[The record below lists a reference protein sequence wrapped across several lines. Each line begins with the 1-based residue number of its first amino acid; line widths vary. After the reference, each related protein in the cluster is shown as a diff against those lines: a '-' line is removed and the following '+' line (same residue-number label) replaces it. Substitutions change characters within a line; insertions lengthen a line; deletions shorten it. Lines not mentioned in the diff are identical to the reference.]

1 MGSETPWQGIILA
14 MRAML
19 AIAGVLLSTNLAF
32 LGWAAFEGRRLAAPL
47 SAPPAPV
54 TVADLS
60 MTLAGMPEHSGDAS
74 CADLARF
81 VAALNAALVEAGE
94 TALPLRA
101 PLSDPLLQTSCR
113 IDDETVSERLR
124 PYRRLFRSRG
134 LTPPPAFAH
143 FASAADRP
151 RR

>member
-1 MGSETPWQGIILA
+1 

-19 AIAGVLLSTNLAF
+19 AIAGVLLSTNLIF
-32 LGWAAFEGRRLAAPL
+32 LGWAALEGLRLTVAL
-47 SAPPAPV
+47 PASPTPV

-60 MTLAGMPEHSGDAS
+60 MTLAGMPEYTGDAS

-81 VAALNAALVEAGE
+81 VAALNAALVEVGE
-94 TALPLRA
+94 TALPLHA
-101 PLSDPLLQTSCR
+101 PLSDPLMQTSCR
-113 IDDETVSERLR
+113 VDDEAVSERLR
-124 PYRRLFRSRG
+124 PYRRLFRTRS

-143 FASAADRP
+143 FASATERL

>member
-1 MGSETPWQGIILA
+1 

-19 AIAGVLLSTNLAF
+19 AIAGVLLSTNLTF
-32 LGWAAFEGRRLAAPL
+32 LGWSVLEGLRLAAPL

-74 CADLARF
+74 CAELARF
-81 VAALNAALVEAGE
+81 VAALNAALMEAGE
-94 TALPLRA
+94 TALPIHA
-101 PLSDPLLQTSCR
+101 PLSDPLMQTSCR
-113 IDDETVSERLR
+113 IDDEAVADRLR
-124 PYRRLFRSRG
+124 PYRRRFRSRS
-134 LTPPPAFAH
+134 LPPPPAFAH
-143 FASAADRP
+143 FASATE